1 MLHVQTLEDLR
12 PLMKVGIPGLG
23 LAGVF
28 FYIEILEKWN
38 FKDKNGIWTLKIIR
52 NFKSQNLENLS
63 G

>member
-52 NFKSQNLENLS
+52 KFES
-63 G
+63 

>member
-28 FYIEILEKWN
+28 FRNVENLEKWN

-52 NFKSQNLENLS
+52 KFES
-63 G
+63 